1 MTPTLAKICG
11 TTSVQDARLA
21 HQHGADY
28 LGVVIEHAP
37 SPRSVSRETARA
49 IFAATPLPA
58 VAVTVNWSLSQLT
71 QLGEELAP
79 AALQLHG
86 DETPQL
92 VSALKSRR
100 FVVWT
105 ACSGHGE
112 VLLSRA
118 REMLSAGADA
128 VLIDAR
134 QTDGDQI
141 VYGGSG
147 HHSDWDA
154 ARVLAEEGARVILAG
169 GLNADNVRAA
179 IAEIRPWMVDCVSG
193 VEARKGVKDE
203 AKLRDFLQAAK
214 L

>member
-1 MTPTLAKICG
+1 MPPTLAKICG
-11 TTSVQDARLA
+11 TTSVQDALLA
-21 HQHGADY
+21 HRHGADY
-28 LGVVIEHAP
+28 LGVIVEHAP

-49 IFAATPLPA
+49 IFAATSLPA

-71 QLGEELAP
+71 QFDEEFAP

-92 VSALKSRR
+92 VSALKSRG

-118 REMLSAGADA
+118 REMRDAGADA
-128 VLIDAR
+128 ILIDAR

-141 VYGGSG
+141 VYGGTG
-147 HHSDWDA
+147 HLSDWDA
-154 ARVLAEEGARVILAG
+154 ARVLASEGARIILAG
-169 GLNADNVRAA
+169 GLNAGNVRTA
-179 IAEIRPWMVDCVSG
+179 IETIRPWTVDVISG
-193 VEARKGVKDE
+193 VEAHKGVKDE
-203 AKLRDFLQAAK
+203 TKLHDFLQAVK
-214 L
+214 S